1 MIKTLLII
9 IFILVLIH
17 LLCGS
22 ICIFLCLNKPIRM
35 NFNIGDFILMV
46 IFGPLLIL
54 VFGFL
59 YLSFITDTVFK
70 KLKKKIYERKTKV

>member
-9 IFILVLIH
+9 IFTLILLH

-22 ICIFLCLNKPIRM
+22 ICIFLYLNKYIRM
-35 NFNIGDFILMV
+35 DFNIGDFILMI
-46 IFGPLLIL
+46 IFGPLMILI
-54 VFGFL
+54 FGLL
-59 YLSFITDTVFK
+59 YLLSVTETVFE

>member
-9 IFILVLIH
+9 LFILVLLH

-22 ICIFLCLNKPIRM
+22 ICIFVYLNKSIRIYF
-35 NFNIGDFILMV
+35 NFGDFILMM
-46 IFGPLLIL
+46 IFGPLFIL
-54 VFGFL
+54 VFGFV
-59 YLSFITDTVFK
+59 YLLSIIEIVFN

>member
-9 IFILVLIH
+9 IFILVLLH
-17 LLCGS
+17 VLCGS
-22 ICIFLCLNKPIRM
+22 ICIFFYLNKSIRLD
-35 NFNIGDFILMV
+35 FNMGDFILMMV
-46 IFGPLLIL
+46 FGPVLIL

-59 YLSFITDTVFK
+59 YLLSIIEIIFE